1 MRSTFSQLYY
11 INRAKVKA
19 DGTTAVMCRI
29 TIDGR
34 STALTTDIYCR
45 PEDWNAKKGE
55 ISIARDNNR
64 LIDLRK
70 RIDTLY
76 DEQLREN
83 GVITPEILKNII
95 TEKTKKPTTLL
106 QMGEWERERL
116 RIRANELNKVN
127 TYRQSKSLQA
137 HLQEYLHSLGKKD
150 IPLTDI
156 DEAFGQG
163 YKVHLVKGKN
173 LGPAQAN
180 HCLIWLNRLL
190 WLGVDMEILRCNPIE
205 NVEYEK
211 KIQTRHRFV
220 NREDFKKLLSTP
232 MADDRMEMFRHWFIF
247 SSLTGLAYVDA
258 RGFYP
263 HHIGKTADGRR
274 YIRINRQ
281 KTKVESFIPL
291 HPIAEQILDMY
302 NTTDDENPV
311 FPLPTL
317 NSAWSDIHEIGFAIG
332 RTENLSAHM
341 ARHTFGTML
350 VSEGICLESIAKM
363 MGHSSVKSTQV
374 YAKITDDNISRDMDR
389 LQKRREAK
397 GLTTSDTTAEH
408 NKALLQKKLDRPK
421 ELLREDPRLAVK
433 KVGRPKKNLL
443 YHIPKD

>member
-1 MRSTFSQLYY
+1 
-11 INRAKVKA
+11 
-19 DGTTAVMCRI
+19 
-29 TIDGR
+29 
-34 STALTTDIYCR
+34 
-45 PEDWNAKKGE
+45 
-55 ISIARDNNR
+55 
-64 LIDLRK
+64 
-70 RIDTLY
+70 
-76 DEQLREN
+76 
-83 GVITPEILKNII
+83 
-95 TEKTKKPTTLL
+95 
-106 QMGEWERERL
+106 
-116 RIRANELNKVN
+116 
-127 TYRQSKSLQA
+127 
-137 HLQEYLHSLGKKD
+137 
-150 IPLTDI
+150 
-156 DEAFGQG
+156 
-163 YKVHLVKGKN
+163 
-173 LGPAQAN
+173 
-180 HCLIWLNRLL
+180 
-190 WLGVDMEILRCNPIE
+190 
-205 NVEYEK
+205 VEYEK
-211 KIQTRHRFV
+211 KMQTRHRFV

-291 HPIAEQILDMY
+291 HPIAEQILGMY
-302 NTTDDENPV
+302 NTTDDEKPV

-317 NSAWSDIHEIGFAIG
+317 NSAWTDIHEIGFAIG

-374 YAKITDDNISRDMDR
+374 YAKVTDDNISRDMDR

>member
-1 MRSTFSQLYY
+1 MRSTFKQLYY

-19 DGTTAVMCRI
+19 DGTTAIMCRI

-34 STALTTDIYCR
+34 STVLATDIFCR
-45 PEDWNAKKGE
+45 PKDWNAKKGE
-55 ISIARDNNR
+55 IAIGKDNNR
-64 LIDLRK
+64 LADLRN
-70 RIDTLY
+70 RIEALY
-76 DEQLREN
+76 DEQLRET
-83 GVITPEILKNII
+83 GVVTPEILKNII

-116 RIRANELNKVN
+116 RIRSNKLKKVN
-127 TYRQSKSLQA
+127 TYRHSKCLQA
-137 HLQEYLHSLGKKD
+137 HLQEFLHSLGRKD
-150 IPLTDI
+150 IPLTEI
-156 DEAFGQG
+156 DETFGLG
-163 YKVHLVKGKN
+163 YKVHLVKGKR
-173 LGPAQAN
+173 LGPSQTN
-180 HCLIWLNRLL
+180 HCLIWLNRLV
-190 WLGVDMEILRCNPIE
+190 WLGVDMEILRCNPLE

-211 KIQTRHRFV
+211 KPQSRHRSV
-220 NREDFKKLLSTP
+220 NREDFKKLLATP
-232 MADDRMEMFRHWFIF
+232 MPDKRMEVMRHWFIF

-302 NTTDDENPV
+302 NTSDDEKPV

-317 NSAWSDIHEIGFAIG
+317 NCAWTDIHEMGFAIG

-374 YAKITDDNISRDMDR
+374 YAKVTDDNISRDMDR
-389 LQKRREAK
+389 LQKRREEK
-397 GLTTSDTTAEH
+397 GLTTNSTTTEH
-408 NKALLQKKLDRPK
+408 NKALLQKKLNRPK

-433 KVGRPKKNLL
+433 RIGRPKNNLM
-443 YHIPKD
+443 YQIPK